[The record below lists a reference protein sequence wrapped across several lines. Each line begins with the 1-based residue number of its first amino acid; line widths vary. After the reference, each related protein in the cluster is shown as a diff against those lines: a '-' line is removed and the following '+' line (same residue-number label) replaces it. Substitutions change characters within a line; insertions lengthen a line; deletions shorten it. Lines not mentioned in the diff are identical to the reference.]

1 MVKKIGEATWKG
13 PLVGGEGVLS
23 LGDGSSTAKQRFTLS
38 YEQGQGTNPEE
49 MLGAAQAGCF
59 SMVLSMELSNAGY
72 KVEEINTKAVITVD
86 QGEAGYGITD
96 IKLVTHAK
104 VQDIDIE
111 AFSKFADKAKGICL
125 ITKALSSVETQLEA
139 NLA

>member
-13 PLVGGEGVLS
+13 PLVGGAGVLK
-23 LGDGSSTAKQRFTLS
+23 LGDGSPGTKQRFTLS

-72 KVEEINTKAVITVD
+72 EVEEINTKAIITVD
-86 QGEAGYGITD
+86 QGEDGYGITD
-96 IKLVTHAK
+96 IKLVTRAK
-104 VQDIDIE
+104 VENIE
-111 AFSKFADKAKGICL
+111 MEEFSKFAAKAKEICL

-139 NLA
+139 NLN